1 MADAETHKLAHGAP
15 RAGEIV
21 AFWRAAGPA
30 RWFARSDA
38 FDARLRAR
46 FSGRVEEAASG
57 RLDHWADTPEGALA
71 RILLL
76 DQLPRNLHRDMPR
89 MFETDVVARQAAN
102 AALAAGHDK
111 AFARDLRQFFYL
123 PFMHS
128 EDMADQERAL
138 ALYEALGDEDALKF
152 AHVHVD
158 AIRRFGRYPH
168 RNAILGRATTPEE
181 QAYLDEGG
189 FSG

>member
-1 MADAETHKLAHGAP
+1 MADADTHELAHGLP

-30 RWFARSDA
+30 RWFAKSDA

-46 FSGRVEEAASG
+46 FVGRVEEAASG
-57 RLDHWADTPEGALA
+57 ALDHWAHTPEGALA

-76 DQLPRNLHRDMPR
+76 DQLPRNLHRDTPR
-89 MFETDVVARQAAN
+89 MFETDAMARQAAD
-102 AALAAGHDK
+102 AALAAGHDR
-111 AFARDLRQFFYL
+111 AFAHDLRQFFYL

-152 AHVHVD
+152 ARVHAD
-158 AIRRFGRYPH
+158 AIRRFGRFPH
-168 RNAILGRATTPEE
+168 RNPVLGRATTPEE

-189 FSG
+189 FGG